1 MSLPVI
7 VQQVVAQ
14 LYFLDY
20 KRDTPAFAIQFPLL
34 GLARDFPR
42 LDSAHAK
49 RTKREL
55 AVQVF
60 PCIARDRAGKPLH
73 RHMPVIIVHVHLH
86 LPQILMCQFAHL

>member
-7 VQQVVAQ
+7 VQQLVAQ

-20 KRDTPAFAIQFPLL
+20 KRDTPAFAMLFPLL
-34 GLARDFPR
+34 GLTRDLPR

-55 AVQVF
+55 AVQVSHVSQGIELVSR
-60 PCIARDRAGKPLH
+60 CIDICLS
-73 RHMPVIIVHVHLH
+73 
-86 LPQILMCQFAHL
+86 

>member
-20 KRDTPAFAIQFPLL
+20 KRDTPAFAMQFPLL

-55 AVQVF
+55 AVQVSHVSQGIELVSR
-60 PCIARDRAGKPLH
+60 CIDICLS
-73 RHMPVIIVHVHLH
+73 
-86 LPQILMCQFAHL
+86 

>member
-7 VQQVVAQ
+7 VQQLVAQ

-20 KRDTPAFAIQFPLL
+20 KRDTPAFAMQFPLL
-34 GLARDFPR
+34 GLTRDFPPR

-60 PCIARDRAGKPLH
+60 
-73 RHMPVIIVHVHLH
+73 HVSQGRVSFGVTL
-86 LPQILMCQFAHL
+86 LYSF

>member
-7 VQQVVAQ
+7 VQQLVTQ

-20 KRDTPAFAIQFPLL
+20 KRDTPAFAMQFPLL
-34 GLARDFPR
+34 GLDRDLPR

-60 PCIARDRAGKPLH
+60 
-73 RHMPVIIVHVHLH
+73 HVSQGRVSFDVTL
-86 LPQILMCQFAHL
+86 LYSF

>member
-7 VQQVVAQ
+7 VQQLVAQ

-20 KRDTPAFAIQFPLL
+20 KRDTPAFAMLFPLL
-34 GLARDFPR
+34 GLTRDFHR

-55 AVQVF
+55 AVQVS
-60 PCIARDRAGKPLH
+60 
-73 RHMPVIIVHVHLH
+73 HVSQGRVSFGVTL
-86 LPQILMCQFAHL
+86 LYSF

>member
-1 MSLPVI
+1 MSLPII

-20 KRDTPAFAIQFPLL
+20 KRDTPAFAMQFPLL

-49 RTKREL
+49 RTQREHPKNEVTAPVRAFFKEL
-55 AVQVF
+55 SF
-60 PCIARDRAGKPLH
+60 RLRRKSGNIAKKSS
-73 RHMPVIIVHVHLH
+73 
-86 LPQILMCQFAHL
+86 

>member
-7 VQQVVAQ
+7 VQQLVAQ

-20 KRDTPAFAIQFPLL
+20 KRDTPAFAMLFPLL

-60 PCIARDRAGKPLH
+60 
-73 RHMPVIIVHVHLH
+73 HVSQGRVSFGLT
-86 LPQILMCQFAHL
+86 LLYSF